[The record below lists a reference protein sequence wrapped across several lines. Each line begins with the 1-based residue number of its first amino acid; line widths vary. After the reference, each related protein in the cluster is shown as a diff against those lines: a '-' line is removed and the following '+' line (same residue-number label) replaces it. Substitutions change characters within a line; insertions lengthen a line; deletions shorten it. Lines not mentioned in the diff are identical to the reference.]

1 MSGVRGARVRVA
13 VLLAAG
19 VALAGSAGAQPG
31 DDAQAAA
38 LGEPGVDLVFTP
50 LAPCRIIDTRAAGG
64 AIAAGATRDF
74 DVAGALSGQ
83 GGAPDCGVP
92 EGRASAVAV
101 NLVAVNPAGAGN
113 LRAWAFGQPVPTASV
128 INYGSGNIANAIV
141 LPICNPAAG
150 PCSRDFTVRADV
162 SATQLVA
169 DVVGYFHSPF
179 ARTVVARPVPGD
191 PLASG
196 QALLSALAGINP
208 GSCFGPGEDRWLLK
222 VEPGVYDLGATT
234 LAMKACVDVEG
245 SGEATTRITRAGS
258 DCPSFGSNVGTVRI
272 SEQVELRSLTVE
284 NTGGTNC
291 AIAVYSESAGNPRI
305 TDVTIRASGALS
317 QASGLRLQD
326 ASPEVSRTTIRVTGS
341 TQNIGVFVIGTSQ
354 PILKDLDVASTTGT
368 QNWGFHVNSNLG
380 FFGITRIYRSRAVG
394 SNAALVVNASAIAYV
409 AHSQLEGPV
418 TNAGGAIT
426 CLGTYDAVFQPLACP

>member
-1 MSGVRGARVRVA
+1 MSGVRGARVA
-13 VLLAAG
+13 VFLAAG
-19 VALAGSAGAQPG
+19 LALSTGAAAQPE
-31 DDAQAAA
+31 DVQAPTA

-50 LAPCRIIDTRAAGG
+50 LPPCRIIDTRSAGG
-64 AIAAGATRDF
+64 PIAAGTTRDF

-92 EGRASAVAV
+92 QGRATAVAV
-101 NLVAVNPAGAGN
+101 NLVAVNPGGAGN

-128 INYGSGNIANAIV
+128 INYGSGNIANAVV
-141 LPICNPAAG
+141 LPICNPAAS
-150 PCSRDFTVRADV
+150 PCTKDFTVQADV

-179 ARTVVARPVPGD
+179 VRTVVARPVPGD

-196 QALLSALAGINP
+196 QALLATLAGINP
-208 GSCFGPGEDRWLLK
+208 GTCFGPGEDRWLLK

-234 LAMKACVDVEG
+234 LAMKACVDMEG

-258 DCPSFGSNVGTVRI
+258 DCPGFGSNVGTLRI

-291 AIAVYSESAGNPRI
+291 GIAVYSESAGNPRI

-326 ASPEVSRTTIRVTGS
+326 ASPEVSRTVIQVTGS
-341 TQNIGVFVIGTSQ
+341 PQSIGVFVIGTSA
-354 PILKDLDVASTTGT
+354 PILKDVDVAATGGS
-368 QNWGFHVNSNLG
+368 QNWAFIISSNVGFLG
-380 FFGITRIYRSRAVG
+380 STKIYRARAVG
-394 SNAALVVNASAIAYV
+394 STASLQVNANATAYV
-409 AHSQLEGPV
+409 AHTQLEGPV
-418 TNAGGAIT
+418 TNTGTLT
-426 CLGTYDAVFQPLACP
+426 CLGVYDGLFLPAGCP